1 VKRCDI
7 PSIKH
12 MNKSD
17 ILKQQRLHRGDAR
30 SFVLN
35 FLLNFASYARL
46 MRTFLPAKTGKEDIF
61 RAAMRAYVIGM
72 ASCLETYF
80 RDLYLH
86 LIQRDPV
93 ALQRA
98 LQANG
103 RRESLSTI
111 ARYIADGLTEEEI
124 ASVQVSFQNAE
135 SIDRNF
141 SAFVGQSFFD
151 VLDQFEVLCAI
162 PSVNKPGLANLR
174 LFPGWQDQLARIFL
188 LRHEFAH
195 DANSKTS
202 ISPEEMRSLET
213 TAILVCQVSA
223 LLPAIS
229 PKSASDQNS
238 VPVILLI
245 VDLVSEDWEVVSEER
260 LSPTVEA

>member
-1 VKRCDI
+1 
-7 PSIKH
+7 

-30 SFVLN
+30 SFALN
-35 FLLNFASYARL
+35 FLLNFASHARL
-46 MRTFLPAKTGKEDIF
+46 MRTFLPPKAGKEDISQ
-61 RAAMRAYVIGM
+61 AAMHAYAIGI

-103 RRESLSTI
+103 RRESLSAI

-124 ASVQVSFQNAE
+124 ASVQVSFHNAE
-135 SIDRNF
+135 SIDRSF
-141 SAFVGQSFFD
+141 SALFGQSFFK
-151 VLDQFEVLCAI
+151 VLNQFEVLCAI
-162 PSVNKPGLANLR
+162 PSVNRPGLANLR
-174 LFPGWQDQLARIFL
+174 LFPGWQDQLARIFV

-195 DANSKTS
+195 DANSKTL
-202 ISPEEMRSLET
+202 IRPEEMRSLET
-213 TAILVCQVSA
+213 TAILVCQMSA

-229 PKSASDQNS
+229 LRSPSDQDS
-238 VPVILLI
+238 VPVIFLI
-245 VDLVSEDWEVVSEER
+245 DDLVSEDWEVVSEER
-260 LSPTVEA
+260 PSPTVEA